1 MTTQATPD
9 TAETVTT
16 TERLA
21 EVVRRASRSRV
32 VGLDIE
38 SNGLHRYPERVCLVQ
53 LASEGSVFLIDP
65 IATPDM
71 SSLGG
76 LLSDPSVEKVL
87 HSADYDLRSLDR
99 DWGFRIRSLFDT
111 SVAAAFLGSTSLGLA
126 AVLQEYLGVQVPK
139 SRRLQR
145 ADWTVR
151 PLSEEARLYAA
162 SDVLH
167 LERAREVLAA
177 RLDRL
182 SRLEWVREECER
194 LAETRHRPV
203 DTEWAFLSTKGS
215 HALDGRGLAV
225 LRALHRFRER
235 EAVRRDRPPF
245 KVMSGAVLVGLAA
258 SPETD
263 LETVKG
269 LGRYGRHP
277 ASKELRAAIHGG
289 VRDGVVR
296 RPRRRSGSA
305 RRLGPF
311 ERSKAT
317 ERLRSAKSWR
327 TQEGQRLG
335 LDPALLWPTASL
347 GRLSER
353 RSNVDEE
360 LESPDVRAWQR
371 RELGDSLGALFARL
385 DCRSAQ

>member
-9 TAETVTT
+9 AAETVTT
-16 TERLA
+16 TERLT

-32 VGLDIE
+32 VCLDIE

-99 DWGFRIRSLFDT
+99 DWGFRISNLFDT

-126 AVLQEYLGVQVPK
+126 AVLQEYLGVQIPK

-167 LERAREVLAA
+167 LEHPGTY
-177 RLDRL
+177 
-182 SRLEWVREECER
+182 SS
-194 LAETRHRPV
+194 PV
-203 DTEWAFLSTKGS
+203 WTGCPGWCG
-215 HALDGRGLAV
+215 
-225 LRALHRFRER
+225 
-235 EAVRRDRPPF
+235 
-245 KVMSGAVLVGLAA
+245 
-258 SPETD
+258 
-263 LETVKG
+263 
-269 LGRYGRHP
+269 
-277 ASKELRAAIHGG
+277 
-289 VRDGVVR
+289 
-296 RPRRRSGSA
+296 
-305 RRLGPF
+305 
-311 ERSKAT
+311 
-317 ERLRSAKSWR
+317 
-327 TQEGQRLG
+327 
-335 LDPALLWPTASL
+335 
-347 GRLSER
+347 
-353 RSNVDEE
+353 
-360 LESPDVRAWQR
+360 
-371 RELGDSLGALFARL
+371 
-385 DCRSAQ
+385 

>member
-1 MTTQATPD
+1 
-9 TAETVTT
+9 
-16 TERLA
+16 
-21 EVVRRASRSRV
+21 
-32 VGLDIE
+32 
-38 SNGLHRYPERVCLVQ
+38 
-53 LASEGSVFLIDP
+53 
-65 IATPDM
+65 M
-71 SSLGG
+71 S
-76 LLSDPSVEKVL
+76 D
-87 HSADYDLRSLDR
+87 
-99 DWGFRIRSLFDT
+99 
-111 SVAAAFLGSTSLGLA
+111 
-126 AVLQEYLGVQVPK
+126 
-139 SRRLQR
+139 
-145 ADWTVR
+145 
-151 PLSEEARLYAA
+151 
-162 SDVLH
+162 
-167 LERAREVLAA
+167 
-177 RLDRL
+177 
-182 SRLEWVREECER
+182 
-194 LAETRHRPV
+194 
-203 DTEWAFLSTKGS
+203 
-215 HALDGRGLAV
+215 
-225 LRALHRFRER
+225 
-235 EAVRRDRPPF
+235 
-245 KVMSGAVLVGLAA
+245 AVLVGLAA
-258 SPETD
+258 SPESD

-277 ASKELRAAIHGG
+277 ASRELRAAIRGG

-311 ERSKAT
+311 ERSKAA

>member
-1 MTTQATPD
+1 MITTQATPD
-9 TAETVTT
+9 AAETVTT

-21 EVVRRASRSRV
+21 EVVRRASGSRV

-151 PLSEEARLYAA
+151 PLSEEARIYAA

-167 LERAREVLAA
+167 LERTRDVLLA

-182 SRLEWVREECER
+182 SRLAWVREECER
-194 LAETRHRPV
+194 LAEIRHRPV

-225 LRALHRFRER
+225 LRSLHRFRER

-245 KVMSGAVLVGLAA
+245 KVMSDAVLVGLAA
-258 SPETD
+258 SPESD
-263 LETVKG
+263 LGTVKG

-277 ASKELRAAIHGG
+277 ASRELRAAIRGG
-289 VRDGVVR
+289 LRDGVVR
-296 RPRRRSGSA
+296 RPRRRSRSG
-305 RRLGPF
+305 RRLGPS
-311 ERSKAT
+311 ERSKTA
-317 ERLRSAKSWR
+317 ERLRSAKGWR
-327 TQEGQRLG
+327 TRQGQRLG

-347 GRLSER
+347 ERLADR

-360 LESPDVRAWQR
+360 LEGPDVRAWQR
-371 RELGDSLGALFARL
+371 RELGDSLRALFARL
-385 DCRSAQ
+385 D

>member
-1 MTTQATPD
+1 MITTQATPD
-9 TAETVTT
+9 AAETVTT

-71 SSLGG
+71 TSLGG
-76 LLSDPSVEKVL
+76 LLSDTSVEKVL

-182 SRLEWVREECER
+182 SRLEWVKEECER
-194 LAETRHRPV
+194 LEETRHRPV

-225 LRALHRFRER
+225 LRSLHRFRER
-235 EAVRRDRPPF
+235 ESVRRDRPPF
-245 KVMSGAVLVGLAA
+245 KVMSDAVLVGLAA

-277 ASKELRAAIHGG
+277 ASRELRAAIRGG
-289 VRDGVVR
+289 LRDGPVR
-296 RPRRRSGSA
+296 RPRRRSRRA
-305 RRLGPF
+305 RRLGPS
-311 ERSKAT
+311 ERSKTA

-327 TQEGQRLG
+327 TRQGQRLG

-347 GRLSER
+347 ERLADR
-353 RSNVDEE
+353 RSSVDEE
-360 LESPDVRAWQR
+360 IEGPDVRAWQH
-371 RELGDSLGALFARL
+371 RELGDSLMTLFTRL
-385 DCRSAQ
+385 D

>member
-1 MTTQATPD
+1 MITTQATPD
-9 TAETVTT
+9 AAETVTT
-16 TERLA
+16 TERLV
-21 EVVRRASRSRV
+21 EVVGQASRSRV

-71 SSLGG
+71 SSLDG

-111 SVAAAFLGSTSLGLA
+111 SVAAAFLGSASLGLA

-167 LERAREVLAA
+167 LERARDVLVA

-182 SRLEWVREECER
+182 SRLEWVKEECER

-215 HALDGRGLAV
+215 HGLDGRGLAV
-225 LRALHRFRER
+225 LRSLHRFRER
-235 EAVRRDRPPF
+235 ESVRRDRPPF
-245 KVMSGAVLVGLAA
+245 KVMSDAVLVGLAA
-258 SPETD
+258 SPESD

-277 ASKELRAAIHGG
+277 ASRELRAAIRGG
-289 VRDGVVR
+289 LRDGPVR
-296 RPRRRSGSA
+296 RPRRRSRRA
-305 RRLGPF
+305 RRLGPS
-311 ERSKAT
+311 ERSKTA

-327 TQEGQRLG
+327 TRQGQRLG

-347 GRLSER
+347 ERLADR
-353 RSNVDEE
+353 RSSVDEE
-360 LESPDVRAWQR
+360 LEGPDVRAWQH
-371 RELGDSLGALFARL
+371 RELGDSLMTLFTRI
-385 DCRSAQ
+385 D

>member
-1 MTTQATPD
+1 MITTQATPD
-9 TAETVTT
+9 AASTVTT

-21 EVVRRASRSRV
+21 EVVRRASGSRV

-65 IATPDM
+65 IAISDM

-151 PLSEEARLYAA
+151 PLSEEARIYAA

-167 LERAREVLAA
+167 LERTRDVLVA

-182 SRLEWVREECER
+182 SRLAWVREECER
-194 LAETRHRPV
+194 LAKIRHRPV

-225 LRALHRFRER
+225 LRSLHRFRER

-245 KVMSGAVLVGLAA
+245 KVMSDALLVGLAA
-258 SPETD
+258 SPESD

-277 ASKELRAAIHGG
+277 ASKPLRAAIHGG
-289 VRDGVVR
+289 VRDDVVR
-296 RPRRRSGSA
+296 RPRRRSRSA
-305 RRLGPF
+305 RRLGPYD
-311 ERSKAT
+311 RSKTA
-317 ERLRSAKSWR
+317 ERLRSAKGWR
-327 TQEGQRLG
+327 TRQGQRLG

-347 GRLSER
+347 ERLADR

-360 LESPDVRAWQR
+360 IEGPDVRAWQR
-371 RELGDSLGALFARL
+371 RELGDSLRALFARL
-385 DCRSAQ
+385 D